1 MKYLIILS
9 GVVCLSFML
18 LPACAPQPQ
27 PEAAPE
33 PVVDLQA
40 EEAAIRE
47 LDKRNM
53 EAYNNKDLETLLGSL
68 AEDHV
73 AHEPNVPPFVGR
85 EAQRPLLEEFSK
97 VLVSI
102 HWEIEKLEISTSG
115 DMAYIL
121 GTYHVVTEGSAGQ
134 VEVDGQ
140 YISMLKKL
148 NGEWKHAVF
157 SGSSN

>member
-1 MKYLIILS
+1 MKYLFILA
-9 GVVCLSFML
+9 GVVCLSSML
-18 LPACAPQPQ
+18 MHACAPQAEQ
-27 PEAAPE
+27 EAAPE

-47 LDKRNM
+47 LDRRDM
-53 EAYNNKDLETLLGSL
+53 EAYNNKNLEALLGSL
-68 AEDHV
+68 AEDYV
-73 AHEPNVPPFVGR
+73 AHEPNMPPIVGR
-85 EAQRPLLEEFSK
+85 EAQRPLVEGFFN

-102 HWEIEKLEISTSG
+102 NWEIEKLEISTSG

-121 GTYHVVTEGSAGQ
+121 GAYHVVTESAEGQ
-134 VEVDGQ
+134 AEVDGK
-140 YISMLKKL
+140 YINVFKKI